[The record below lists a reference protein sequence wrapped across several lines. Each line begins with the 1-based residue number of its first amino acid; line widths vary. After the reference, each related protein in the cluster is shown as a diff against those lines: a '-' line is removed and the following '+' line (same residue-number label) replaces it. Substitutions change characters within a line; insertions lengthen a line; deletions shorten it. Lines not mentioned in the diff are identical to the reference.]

1 MHFVMLIYSLASKSL
16 YIHWKWERRTR
27 KKIVVHVTTNQF
39 RNQSSKLS
47 ANGIFNIIYIYFGIF
62 GTKPDAWNVMKL
74 KPAT

>member
-1 MHFVMLIYSLASKSL
+1 LQVSRSISTGNGNG
-16 YIHWKWERRTR
+16 EPE

-47 ANGIFNIIYIYFGIF
+47 ANGIFNIIYIFLGIF